1 VWLREGIAADYART
15 ESWPA

>member
-1 VWLREGIAADYART
+1 MWLREGIAADYART